1 MVRENND
8 VSLKKLINII
18 NMKKVFLFL
27 LQLLIA
33 ILILLPV
40 FAMNLMMDANEPVV
54 KGLIKCVLV
63 IMSIDVVLVVL
74 NKYARESPYVYI
86 SLFICTMSTCLMY
99 YRLYIVSE
107 NTELK
112 SKVALYENYYKAAE
126 EVLDQIT
133 DIDDPI
139 WSTDIG
145 AKYLEYDYA
154 VNERLQDTT
163 H

>member
-1 MVRENND
+1 
-8 VSLKKLINII
+8 
-18 NMKKVFLFL
+18 MKKVFLFL

-63 IMSIDVVLVVL
+63 IMSIDVILVVL

-99 YRLYIVSE
+99 YRLYVVSE

-112 SKVALYENYYKAAE
+112 YKVALYKKYYDAAE
-126 EVLDQIT
+126 NVLDQIT

-163 H
+163 N

>member
-1 MVRENND
+1 
-8 VSLKKLINII
+8 
-18 NMKKVFLFL
+18 MKKSISLFL

-40 FAMNLMMDANEPVV
+40 FAMNLMIDANEPVV
-54 KGLIKCVLV
+54 KGLIRCVLV
-63 IMSIDVVLVVL
+63 IMSIDVILVVL

-86 SLFICTMSTCLMY
+86 SLVICVMSTCLMY
-99 YRLYIVSE
+99 YRLYVVSE
-107 NTELK
+107 NMELK
-112 SKVALYENYYKAAE
+112 SEVTLYENYYKAAE

>member
-1 MVRENND
+1 
-8 VSLKKLINII
+8 
-18 NMKKVFLFL
+18 MKKSISLFL

-54 KGLIKCVLV
+54 KGLIRCVLV
-63 IMSIDVVLVVL
+63 IMSIDVILVVL
-74 NKYARESPYVYI
+74 NKYARESPYVYL
-86 SLFICTMSTCLMY
+86 SLVICVMSTCLMY
-99 YRLYIVSE
+99 HRLYIVSE

-154 VNERLQDTT
+154 VNERLRDTT
-163 H
+163 N